1 MDKIILDCTLRD
13 GGYYNNWQ
21 FSKKFIQQYINL
33 ISKTKI
39 SHVEIGFL
47 FLPQDKK
54 KGLTAYCN
62 KSFFKNFKFPKHIK
76 WGIMINASDLINTP
90 NRNDEKKKIQIL
102 KDLNK
107 TNISF
112 VRIAC
117 HFHEVFKIEKY
128 LKELKKNKNL
138 KLFINVMQISEIKKN
153 QIKKICKYSN
163 FYFDYLYIADS
174 LGSLKKLQ
182 IKKIIKIFKKH
193 WFKKMGIHAHDNLS
207 QALSN
212 TKYANKLGVTWLDST
227 IRGMGRGPGNT
238 KTEELINFFN
248 KGEKSTNQTIKELV
262 SLFSNL
268 KRKYKWGTNRY
279 YQLSG
284 KYKIHPTYIQN
295 MLFDSRYKK
304 DDYIKAIK
312 YLKNNNAKS
321 FNPFT
326 LHSAFNI
333 YKFTKKISN
342 NEKKDLTNKDFSQAL
357 ILGPGNELKKIKK
370 NLEKKIKTTKT
381 LVISLNNS
389 QQFDNNLIN
398 IRAICHPMRI
408 NSSLNYLK
416 YYNGLL
422 LVPYSCLSS
431 KIKKLFKFK
440 NIIDYG
446 ISINKKININADY
459 ISLNSPLVVI
469 YSIGY
474 LISKGFKKIY
484 LAGFDGYLKDVPN
497 QDSTQELLN
506 DIRKKYKKNK
516 ISFAS
521 LTKTKLNL
529 RFANINELK

>member
-1 MDKIILDCTLRD
+1 M
-13 GGYYNNWQ
+13 
-21 FSKKFIQQYINL
+21 
-33 ISKTKI
+33 
-39 SHVEIGFL
+39 
-47 FLPQDKK
+47 
-54 KGLTAYCN
+54 
-62 KSFFKNFKFPKHIK
+62 
-76 WGIMINASDLINTP
+76 
-90 NRNDEKKKIQIL
+90 
-102 KDLNK
+102 
-107 TNISF
+107 
-112 VRIAC
+112 
-117 HFHEVFKIEKY
+117 
-128 LKELKKNKNL
+128 
-138 KLFINVMQISEIKKN
+138 
-153 QIKKICKYSN
+153 
-163 FYFDYLYIADS
+163 
-174 LGSLKKLQ
+174 
-182 IKKIIKIFKKH
+182 
-193 WFKKMGIHAHDNLS
+193 LS
-207 QALSN
+207 
-212 TKYANKLGVTWLDST
+212 
-227 IRGMGRGPGNT
+227 
-238 KTEELINFFN
+238 
-248 KGEKSTNQTIKELV
+248 
-262 SLFSNL
+262 
-268 KRKYKWGTNRY
+268 
-279 YQLSG
+279 
-284 KYKIHPTYIQN
+284 
-295 MLFDSRYKK
+295 DSRNKK

-326 LHSAFNI
+326 LLSAFNI

-474 LISKGFKKIY
+474 LISKGFKKFIW
-484 LAGFDGYLKDVPN
+484 LDLM
-497 QDSTQELLN
+497 
-506 DIRKKYKKNK
+506 DI
-516 ISFAS
+516 
-521 LTKTKLNL
+521 
-529 RFANINELK
+529 